1 MLVLPKL
8 AYKFSNSSNKTPDK
22 VFVELLGLILNWI
35 WDNKGQRTAFGHL
48 EKNKVNILSVRH
60 QGLL

>member
-8 AYKFSNSSNKTPDK
+8 AYKFSNSSNKDPSK

-35 WDNKGQRTAFGHL
+35 
-48 EKNKVNILSVRH
+48 
-60 QGLL
+60 